1 MNLRMLRTFV
11 EVVRQGGFSQAAPV
25 VCLTQSTV
33 SKAVKTLEDDLGLP
47 LLNRLGQGIELTA
60 AGEIL
65 YRRALVLLA
74 EQSDLLAELEA
85 LRGLKQGRLRI
96 GLPPVG
102 SGALFAALFATF
114 RQHYPELDVELIE
127 QGGQRLAESLAA
139 GEVDLAAILMP
150 VPEEFDYQEVRTEP
164 LMVVLPARHP
174 LAGRQ
179 RLDIRAL
186 ATEPFILFE
195 AGFALNA
202 KILAACALAG
212 VVPRVVARSAQI
224 DFIADLVEAGLGLAF
239 LPRVVAR
246 QHLRQGLVM
255 VPLDAPNTEWRL
267 ALAWRRNAH
276 LSPAALAWLDLAK
289 ERFASS

>member
-114 RQHYPELDVELIE
+114 RQRYPELDVELVE

-150 VPEEFDYQEVRTEP
+150 VPEEFDYQEVRSEP

-179 RLDIRAL
+179 RLDIRTL

-202 KILAACALAG
+202 KILAACALVG

-246 QHLRQGLVM
+246 QHLREALVM

-289 ERFASS
+289 ERFVSS